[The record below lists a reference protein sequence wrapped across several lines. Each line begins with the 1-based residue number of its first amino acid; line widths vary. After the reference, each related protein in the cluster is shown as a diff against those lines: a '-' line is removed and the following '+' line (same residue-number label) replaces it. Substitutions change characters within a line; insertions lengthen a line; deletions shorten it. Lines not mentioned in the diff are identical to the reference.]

1 MQITREDLNPCTVQ
15 LAVVCSPEEV
25 EAGYERALKQISKKI
40 KLPGF
45 RPGHAPKSILE
56 KSIDPED
63 WDEKAAELI
72 VQDGY
77 KDILEKEKLEP
88 EGTVRPSVEITALNR
103 ADKKAEFTVKVT
115 LPPVVEIGEYKGL
128 EVEAPSV
135 VVTDEDVEYQLNEL
149 RKGRTTQQ
157 SVTDRG
163 VQTGDV
169 CVVNIK
175 IVGQEGDGRNFMSIA
190 GQTFPEL
197 DEALL
202 DMGAEEMK
210 QLTLKFPKTF
220 QEKDWAGKSHEVQV
234 TVNSISTM
242 APPELDDE
250 FAKALKADSV
260 DELKE
265 RIRTLLGQAKE
276 EASREVITD
285 RLLEALMN
293 KSTVHVGDGMWE
305 QLAERRIREVAKEQH
320 EAGSSFQAYVEEQ
333 GMTPE
338 QYVEAWREKS
348 KMYVQRALLI
358 REIFSKEEMKLSE
371 QDLTRELLAMSR
383 EYGTDPAT
391 LLDALRKG
399 NSLEEIHFRAI
410 SRRVS
415 DFLIENAD
423 KKEPVGAKA

>member
-25 EAGYERALKQISKKI
+25 EEGYERALKQLAKKV

-45 RPGHAPKSILE
+45 RPGHAPKAILE
-56 KSIDPED
+56 KSVDPEA
-63 WDEKAAELI
+63 WDEKAAEII

-77 KDILEKEKLEP
+77 KGILDQEKLQP

-103 ADKKAEFTVKVT
+103 EEKKAEFTVKVT

-128 EVEAPSV
+128 EIEAPSA

-157 SVTDRG
+157 TVTDRG
-163 VQTGDV
+163 VQIGDV

-175 IVGQEGDGRNFMSIA
+175 LVGQEGDGRNFMSIA

-197 DEALL
+197 DEALTG
-202 DMGAEEMK
+202 MGAEEMK

-234 TVNSISTM
+234 TVNSISSM
-242 APPELDDE
+242 APPELDED

-265 RIRTLLGQAKE
+265 RIRTLLAQAKE
-276 EASREVITD
+276 EASREVMTD
-285 RLLEALMN
+285 RLLEALMS

-305 QLAERRIREVAKEQH
+305 QLAERRIREVAQEQH
-320 EAGSSFQAYVEEQ
+320 EAGSSLQKYVEEN

-338 QYVEAWREKS
+338 QYIEAWREKS

-358 REIFSKEEMKLSE
+358 REIFSKEDMKLTE
-371 QDLTRELLAMSR
+371 QDLTRELLVMAR

-391 LLDALRKG
+391 LLDALRKA

-415 DFLIENAD
+415 DCLSENAD